1 MGDANVG
8 AMNEVLYD
16 VRDPA
21 IRALEITVHHFG
33 RDLRLIDISSQ

>member
-1 MGDANVG
+1 MGDAYVG
-8 AMNEVLYD
+8 AVNEVLYD

-21 IRALEITVHHFG
+21 TRALEITIDRFR